1 MAQVGGSITEITLNG
16 RPFSV
21 DAESDIG
28 KKLQKHEN
36 ELKANGNGTTRLIKK
51 NVPQM
56 IDGVA
61 IAIDNS
67 LGDFEFLKGLND
79 AFVLF
84 DITIA
89 EPDGSFWA
97 GQAQITGEFKTQ
109 SQEATTEVTFMG
121 QNIRRQ

>member
-21 DAESDIG
+21 DGEADIG

-61 IAIDNS
+61 VAIDNA
-67 LGDFEFLKGLND
+67 LGDYEFLRDLND
-79 AFVLF
+79 GFILADF
-84 DITIA
+84 TMA

-97 GQAQITGEFKTQ
+97 GQVQITGEFKSQ
-109 SQEATTEVTFMG
+109 SQEATMELTFMG